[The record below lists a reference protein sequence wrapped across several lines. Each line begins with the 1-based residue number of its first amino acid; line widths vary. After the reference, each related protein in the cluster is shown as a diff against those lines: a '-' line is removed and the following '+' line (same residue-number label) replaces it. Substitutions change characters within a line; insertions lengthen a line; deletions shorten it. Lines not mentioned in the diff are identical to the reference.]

1 MRRVKVITGLKI
13 EERFAGD
20 HVEVWKQV
28 FYPPYPTRIQ
38 GTDDFL
44 VSDFPIEREIIPVL
58 TFCKTGK
65 PDVFVAYSSE
75 VEELLG
81 VPIRKLSKENAGLH
95 DVVLRTKAKV
105 NEHARAANKWHSFFT
120 ASEDKLRGYMYM
132 TFWQRI
138 KFLFGV
144 HPE

>member
-1 MRRVKVITGLKI
+1 MNKHVN
-13 EERFAGD
+13 ERFAGER
-20 HVEVWKQV
+20 VEVWKQA
-28 FYPPYPTRIQ
+28 FYPPYPSRIQ
-38 GTDDFL
+38 GTDDYL

-58 TFCKTGK
+58 QFCKAGG
-65 PDVFVAYSSE
+65 PDLLVAYSSE

-81 VPIRKLSKENAGLH
+81 VPIRTLSKENAGLH
-95 DVVLRTKAKV
+95 DVVLRVKAEV
-105 NEHARAANKWHSFFT
+105 NEQARVARKWHSFFT

-132 TFWQRI
+132 TLWQKI